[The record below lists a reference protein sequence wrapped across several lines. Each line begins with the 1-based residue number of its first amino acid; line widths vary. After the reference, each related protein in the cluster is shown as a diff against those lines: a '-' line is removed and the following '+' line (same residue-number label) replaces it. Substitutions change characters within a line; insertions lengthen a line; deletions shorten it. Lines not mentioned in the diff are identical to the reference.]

1 MEIGSAISTSSLG
14 FNFIGMPIGSGI
26 STSPRLF
33 TGGSGVFG
41 ACVFAHCPLLE
52 GLVLLTVLDFQ
63 LLQAVLDFQLL
74 QPPLAGQQAP
84 LALLGL
90 VGLELLAAGLP
101 PGWV

>member
-1 MEIGSAISTSSLG
+1 MFFVA
-14 FNFIGMPIGSGI
+14 
-26 STSPRLF
+26 
-33 TGGSGVFG
+33 GGT
-41 ACVFAHCPLLE
+41 ARCPLE

-74 QPPLAGQQAP
+74 QAPLAGLLDP

-90 VGLELLAAGLP
+90 AGREVLAAGLP